1 MSVVTEAS
9 CEPAGRESVYVVGGD
24 ASREAIT
31 NSLRALLR
39 TRHHAIARHRFTMLD
54 TFDGR
59 VRRAGARLTR
69 TRIDGVDIIV
79 WQPCDGR
86 APLTARLAEPVSFA
100 WDLPDG
106 PLQRTLARVIGVR
119 RLLPQVDAEEHGSQL
134 DILDDRRKTVAR
146 LRIESGQVRQ
156 PMPRSAW
163 QPLPTILRLTGLRG
177 YDEPYERLKPIIASR
192 PGVSSCPDGLDGI
205 IFQHAGVPNALGGS
219 TLRIDVAPNVP
230 AEAGARGI
238 LREIARILTANEPGL
253 RANLDTEFLHDF
265 RVALRRTRSLLRQL
279 KHVFPSDSVEHFS
292 TEFSWLGCLTG
303 PPRDLDVLVL
313 SLRAHA
319 DLPAVDLNPLT
330 AFLAEVQAANRQ
342 ALITALDSPRY
353 QLLLSAW
360 QRFLAQPAVF
370 ASTAP
375 DAGCPL
381 GEVVARRAWR
391 LSKRLAR
398 RAKVIDEC
406 SDPAELH
413 EVRIIAKKLRYL
425 VDVTSSFYDAD
436 DLECVLSPL
445 KKLQRVLGDFNDAQV
460 QETRLLEFAQTVGS
474 AGGSAGAVLALTRLA
489 EHSRQRRDRLYP
501 EATDQLRQFRARA
514 IRAACRRAF
523 KRGTHG
529 KRAR

>member
-1 MSVVTEAS
+1 MATDAGR
-9 CEPAGRESVYVVGGD
+9 EPAARESVYVVSGD

-31 NSLRALLR
+31 SSLRALLR

-69 TRIDGVDIIV
+69 TGTDGVSIIA
-79 WQPCDGR
+79 WQPRDGR
-86 APLTARLAEPVSFA
+86 APLTARLTEPVSFA

-106 PLQRTLARVIGVR
+106 PLQEALAPVIGVR
-119 RLLPQVDAEEHGSQL
+119 RLLPQADAEEKGSEL

-146 LRIESGQVRQ
+146 LRIESGHVRQ

-163 QPLPTILRLTGLRG
+163 QPLPTILTLTGLRG
-177 YDEPYERLKPIIASR
+177 YDEAYERLKPIIASR
-192 PGVSSCPDGLDGI
+192 PGISSCPDGLEGV
-205 IFQHAGVPNALGGS
+205 IFQHAGVPDARGGPS
-219 TLRIDVAPNVP
+219 IRIDVAPGVP

-238 LREIARILTANEPGL
+238 HQAIVGILTANEPGL
-253 RANLDTEFLHDF
+253 RANIDTEFLHDF

-292 TEFSWLGCLTG
+292 TEFSWLGRLTG

-319 DLPAVDLNPLT
+319 ADLPAGDLD
-330 AFLAEVQAANRQ
+330 
-342 ALITALDSPRY
+342 ALIGFLGDAQAHERQTLIEALDSPRY
-353 QLLLSAW
+353 QTLLAAW
-360 QRFLAQPAVF
+360 QRFLAQPAAF

-375 DAGCPL
+375 DARRPL
-381 GEVVARRAWR
+381 AEVVARRAWR

-398 RAKVIDEC
+398 SAEAIDEH

-413 EVRIIAKKLRYL
+413 EVRITAKKLRYL
-425 VDVTSSFYDAD
+425 IDVTSSFYDAD
-436 DLECVLSPL
+436 DLECVLTPL
-445 KKLQRVLGDFNDAQV
+445 KKLQRVLGDFNDAVV
-460 QETRLLEFAQTVGS
+460 QETRLLELARTVGA
-474 AGGSAGAVLALTRLA
+474 AGGPASAVLTLGRLA
-489 EHSRQRRDRLYP
+489 ERSRQRRDRLYP
-501 EATDQLRQFRARA
+501 EAADQLHQFRVRA
-514 IRAACRRAF
+514 TRAACRRAF
-523 KRGTHG
+523 KRRTHE